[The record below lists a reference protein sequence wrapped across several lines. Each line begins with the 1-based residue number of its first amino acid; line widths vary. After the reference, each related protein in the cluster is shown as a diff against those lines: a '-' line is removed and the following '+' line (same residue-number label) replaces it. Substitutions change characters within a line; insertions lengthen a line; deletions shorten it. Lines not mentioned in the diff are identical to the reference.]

1 MQNVEGLI
9 LGMGEKGIGMQ
20 NVEGHS
26 LGMGRYE

>member
-1 MQNVEGLI
+1 MEGLI